1 MSTFDQRELPSL
13 RELKNAIQDGERK
26 PSLPLSQRDVCYC
39 QLSAKAK
46 AYKNLFG
53 ASISF
58 MLIFSVF
65 LGVAGLQSSLN
76 EVDGLGL
83 ASLSILHVFYI
94 LSGFFTSAVIRLF
107 GTKYTLV
114 ICYVGMT
121 VYTITNYY
129 PHWYT
134 LIPVAVFVGIIYAPL
149 WASLNVHVTSVAIQ
163 YASVLQ
169 ENPAY
174 FISFFT
180 GIYTMF
186 IKIAYIP
193 ANTVSSVALLNGR
206 EENTSIIDSSLGDIC
221 DNTEAGNLDELYLY
235 ILLSVYVILDIVAIV
250 ILILFVDHLG
260 TDNRLCPPS
269 RVYEYF
275 RKHCFATLK
284 MMLNFKLIL
293 ILPMILLEGFLLSF
307 VLGHFT
313 KVSFLSLHT
322 H

>member
-13 RELKNAIQDGERK
+13 QELKHATQDDEKK
-26 PSLPLSQRDVCYC
+26 PSLSGNQRDICHC
-39 QLSAKAK
+39 HSWSAKAK

-53 ASISF
+53 VSISF

-83 ASLSILHVFYI
+83 ASLSILHAFYI

-149 WASLNVHVTSVAIQ
+149 WTSLNVHVTSVAIH

-174 FISFFT
+174 LISFFT
-180 GIYTMF
+180 GVYTMF

-193 ANTVSSVALLNGR
+193 ANTVSSVVLLNGR
-206 EENTSIIDSSLGDIC
+206 EENTSIIDSSLGNIC
-221 DNTEAGNLDELYLY
+221 NNTEAANLDELYLY

-250 ILILFVDHLG
+250 ILISFVDHLG
-260 TDNRLCPPS
+260 TDTRVCPPT
-269 RVYEYF
+269 RMYECMNIF
-275 RKHCFATLK
+275 E
-284 MMLNFKLIL
+284 NN
-293 ILPMILLEGFLLSF
+293 FLL
-307 VLGHFT
+307 H
-313 KVSFLSLHT
+313 
-322 H
+322 